1 MWNTFSHKGN
11 REGSREMTYNPDPIN
26 QNEVEEV
33 TEKLQQH
40 TSPPIGHNTNVGGIA
55 AERLKAFVER
65 IERLQEEQKGL
76 QDDIK
81 DIFLEA
87 KGTGFDV
94 KILREIL
101 KIRKQDEQ
109 ERREKKELV
118 ELYALAL
125 GMDVD

>member
-1 MWNTFSHKGN
+1 
-11 REGSREMTYNPDPIN
+11 MTYNPDTID
-26 QNEVEEV
+26 QGETEEV
-33 TEKLQQH
+33 TEKLEQH

-55 AERLKAFVER
+55 AERLKSFVDR
-65 IERLQEEQKGL
+65 IERLEAEKKGIQE
-76 QDDIK
+76 DMK

-125 GMDVD
+125 GMDDV

>member
-1 MWNTFSHKGN
+1 MSDFQD
-11 REGSREMTYNPDPIN
+11 REAKDKAELVSLIS
-26 QNEVEEV
+26 
-33 TEKLQQH
+33 EKLEQH
-40 TSPPIGHNTNVGGIA
+40 ASPPIGHNTNVGGIA
-55 AERLKAFVER
+55 AERLRAFVER

-118 ELYALAL
+118 ELYAMAL

>member
-1 MWNTFSHKGN
+1 
-11 REGSREMTYNPDPIN
+11 MTYNPDHVTID
-26 QNEVEEV
+26 QEEIEEV
-33 TEKLQQH
+33 TEKFQQH

-55 AERLKAFVER
+55 AERLRAFVER
-65 IERLQEEQKGL
+65 IERLEDERKGI

-81 DIFLEA
+81 NIFLEA
-87 KGTGFDV
+87 NGTGFDV

-118 ELYALAL
+118 ELYAMAL
-125 GMDVD
+125 GMDDV